1 MDDCK
6 LSHRQPKVMDKMIKW
21 LRQEY
26 ESIFE
31 DGSGEMIVSRGKVHT
46 YLGMTLDYTV
56 RGQVK
61 ITMIGY
67 VDEILIAFDKADPKG
82 CGTKS
87 SAAPDNLFK
96 TN

>member
-1 MDDCK
+1 MDD
-6 LSHRQPKVMDKMIKW
+6 MIEW

-31 DGSGEMIVSRGKVHT
+31 DGSGQMTVNRGKVHT

-61 ITMIGY
+61 ISMIDY
-67 VDEILIAFDKADPKG
+67 VDEILSAFDKAESKKVSKAVRKDPK
-82 CGTKS
+82 
-87 SAAPDNLFK
+87 LE
-96 TN
+96 